1 MQLVVQ
7 EFRDNIAKTYNQ
19 LKERHLKEREELVRL
34 MKHKN
39 EGRCLSGYL
48 RGEDNR
54 VSPTPRARPVCFN
67 KGTVD
72 SLNID
77 NLDLFAMDT
86 FSSANKGTDVHTVYI
101 TAC

>member
-19 LKERHLKEREELVRL
+19 LEERHLKEREELVRL
-34 MKHKN
+34 MKQEN
-39 EGRCLSGYL
+39 EGRCLSGHL

-67 KGTVD
+67 EGTVD

-77 NLDLFAMDT
+77 NLDLFAMGT